1 MEEENAV
8 FGSCDPEE
16 NDEEDINI
24 RFKAYDVAMLGII
37 IYIMCSN
44 TGM

>member
-24 RFKAYDVAMLGII
+24 RFKAYDDVAMLGI

-44 TGM
+44 TRM